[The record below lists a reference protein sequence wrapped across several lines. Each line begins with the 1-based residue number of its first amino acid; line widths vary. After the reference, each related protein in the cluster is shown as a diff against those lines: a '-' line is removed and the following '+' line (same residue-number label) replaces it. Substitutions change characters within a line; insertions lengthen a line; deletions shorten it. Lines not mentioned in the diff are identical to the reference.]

1 MTVENHIKTEL
12 VNHGLWPNEAEIVI
26 ESLKQ
31 DLQKITIKWN
41 DDCSGYPPFFI
52 TNIFSMAKVKAI
64 EYIDKNAPNHFA
76 RNLLS

>member
-12 VNHGLWPNEAEIVI
+12 INHGLWPNEAEIVI
-26 ESLKQ
+26 ESLKE
-31 DLQKITIKWN
+31 DLQKVIVKWS
-41 DDCSGYPPFFI
+41 DDCSAYPPVLI
-52 TNIFSMAKVKAI
+52 NTLFSLSKVKAI